1 MKINIMDLK
10 QIEVKI
16 TLTARELEDWI
27 LGVFHISFEEFRKKI
42 EWDVKSMH
50 ERNRNSEIISK
61 LFPKGPIPNRKKY
74 KTKEKRP
81 ILKEEVKDES

>member
-1 MKINIMDLK
+1 MDIK
-10 QIEVKI
+10 QIDVRI

-42 EWDVKSMH
+42 EWDVRSTH
-50 ERNRNSEIISK
+50 TRDRNSEIMSK
-61 LFPKGPIPNRKKY
+61 LFPKGIPNRKKY

-81 ILKEEVKDES
+81 SVNSVLKEDAKDES